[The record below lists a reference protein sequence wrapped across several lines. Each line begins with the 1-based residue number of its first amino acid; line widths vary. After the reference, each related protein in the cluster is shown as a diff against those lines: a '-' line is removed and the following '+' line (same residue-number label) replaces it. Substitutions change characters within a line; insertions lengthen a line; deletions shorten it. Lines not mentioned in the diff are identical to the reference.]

1 MGIVVQKFGGTSV
14 GNAERLQSVA
24 AIIESTKKKQQV
36 IAVVSAMSGTTKSE
50 GTTNLLLGSA
60 EAALKGESFDTLVDL
75 LDRNHV
81 QAVEGAIKTPAL
93 REEAISFV
101 RDELK
106 RLRSF
111 LRAIG
116 VIKELSPRS
125 QDNIM
130 AVGERL
136 SAKLVSLVLIDRG
149 NKSTFHD
156 LSAVVPEDEGEIDPQ
171 FFTRLQKKIAQ
182 TVAPTQDEIPVATG
196 FFGMVPR
203 GLLKAVGRGYT
214 DFTTAM
220 IAAGLGNQRCDEMQV
235 WKEVDGIFTA
245 DPRKIPNARA
255 LSRISA
261 AEAGELTYFGSEVLH
276 PFTME
281 RVVAANVPIR
291 IKNTFKPE
299 APGTVITQYDDDPG
313 QVTAVT
319 AKRGITV
326 LTIESNRMV
335 NAYGFLAR
343 VFSVLERQGVVV
355 DLVSTSEVSISCTIE
370 KREDAQRAQ
379 ADLAELGN
387 VTLASGKAILAIV
400 GEGMKFTPGTAG
412 KLFKTL
418 GDSSC
423 NIEMIS
429 QGASEINISCVV
441 KEDDVPRAMQAVH
454 DAFGLGTE
462 AR

>member
-1 MGIVVQKFGGTSV
+1 
-14 GNAERLQSVA
+14 
-24 AIIESTKKKQQV
+24 
-36 IAVVSAMSGTTKSE
+36 
-50 GTTNLLLGSA
+50 
-60 EAALKGESFDTLVDL
+60 
-75 LDRNHV
+75 
-81 QAVEGAIKTPAL
+81 
-93 REEAISFV
+93 
-101 RDELK
+101 
-106 RLRSF
+106 
-111 LRAIG
+111 
-116 VIKELSPRS
+116 
-125 QDNIM
+125 
-130 AVGERL
+130 
-136 SAKLVSLVLIDRG
+136 
-149 NKSTFHD
+149 
-156 LSAVVPEDEGEIDPQ
+156 
-171 FFTRLQKKIAQ
+171 
-182 TVAPTQDEIPVATG
+182 
-196 FFGMVPR
+196 
-203 GLLKAVGRGYT
+203 
-214 DFTTAM
+214 M